1 MFQQNIST
9 DDSIYYNHFKK
20 KKIHGKGEEWVEVP
34 FIPPGWE
41 CKQLGGFMG
50 SISGR
55 ILKNLRATI
64 SEGKDKN
71 FPEKLIDL
79 GFFHLLKFSPCAT

>member
-1 MFQQNIST
+1 MFQQNISI
-9 DDSIYYNHFKK
+9 DDSIYYNHLKK
-20 KKIHGKGEEWVEVP
+20 KGSMGRGKDESVRLS
-34 FIPPGWE
+34 PPGWE
-41 CKQLGGFMG
+41 CKQLRGFMS

-71 FPEKLIDL
+71 LPENW
-79 GFFHLLKFSPCAT
+79 